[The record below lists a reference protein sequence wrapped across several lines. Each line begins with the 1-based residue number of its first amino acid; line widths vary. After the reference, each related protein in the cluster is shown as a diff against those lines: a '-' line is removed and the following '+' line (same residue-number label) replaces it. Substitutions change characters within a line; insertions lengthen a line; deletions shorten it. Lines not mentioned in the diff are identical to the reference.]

1 MTLLMVFFQPHAMPG
16 AQGPFAR
23 QSVVSTVQT
32 YHTLLAMLASS
43 KQDPSDLDAISNTLF
58 SFSPYIFCVKEG
70 LHPPHCFSKILT
82 TPVNHLEKEK
92 ATHSSTLPGK
102 SHGWRSLLG
111 YSPWRRKESD
121 RTEQLHFT
129 HLTHFILYHWR
140 RKWQPTPVFLP
151 GESQRSFAGHGP
163 WGRRQSDTT
172 EVTKHAVNH
181 FIFFKTGE
189 SSFHYPAPQLWP
201 LFQIT
206 LWESSG
212 NPSLRM

>member
-23 QSVVSTVQT
+23 QSVVSTVQIH
-32 YHTLLAMLASS
+32 HTLLAMLASS
-43 KQDPSDLDAISNTLF
+43 KQDPSDLDAIGNTLF

-82 TPVNHLEKEK
+82 TPVNHLEKERQP
-92 ATHSSTLPGK
+92 TLVLLPGK

-111 YSPWRRKESD
+111 YSPWGRKESD

-129 HLTHFILYHWR
+129 HFTHFILYHWR
-140 RKWQPTPVFLP
+140 RKWQPTSVFLP
-151 GESQRSFAGHGP
+151 GEPQRSFAGHGP

-172 EVTKHAVNH
+172 EARSESLH
-181 FIFFKTGE
+181 F
-189 SSFHYPAPQLWP
+189 L
-201 LFQIT
+201 
-206 LWESSG
+206 
-212 NPSLRM
+212 